1 MKHLLLTTIAAV
13 LLVGCGESQQSAP
26 KSKPPTV
33 TAPGIT
39 LHLEGLPRLAQ
50 RVVFPNTEFFN
61 ENQTIIF

>member
-13 LLVGCGESQQSAP
+13 LLVGCGEAQESAP
-26 KSKPPTV
+26 KSKTA
-33 TAPGIT
+33 TAKAPGIT